1 MTARC
6 DCPIRVLFFAE
17 ERLYKSIAGAKFS
30 DCGYV
35 ESVSDFEQP
44 CTCLYRVALVRALNN
59 YAGFERGY

>member
-17 ERLYKSIAGAKFS
+17 ERLYKSVSGARLS
-30 DCGYV
+30 EYGNV

-44 CTCLYRVALVRALNN
+44 CTCPYRLGLDSH
-59 YAGFERGY
+59 AGFE